1 MCIVSLS
8 FELLCIS
15 LLMTKKPL
23 YGFEIEIISLLNVIL
38 TGENKLISKTK
49 SNTFFFFFYERESGN
64 H

>member
-1 MCIVSLS
+1 
-8 FELLCIS
+8 
-15 LLMTKKPL
+15 MTKKPL

-64 H
+64 HWFDFGYLSHFR